1 MTTEKQKELALR
13 VLSVVAAA
21 GFISIAVVAPGIVAL
36 APLFTGKRY
45 VSRRNLA
52 QAAQYGLR
60 HGWLKVESVHGSD
73 RLVLTNTGRKRF
85 ATTKFDQNTIKAP
98 KRWDR
103 RWRVVIFDI
112 PNKYKVAR
120 EVLRD
125 ALRRMGFRQL
135 QESVWIHPFP
145 CERVIDALAI
155 LYGVRPFVQTLL
167 VFHFDRESEY
177 LEKFNLEK

>member
-1 MTTEKQKELALR
+1 MTTEKKKELALK
-13 VLSVVAAA
+13 VLSVVAAV
-21 GFISIAVVAPGIVAL
+21 GFVSVAVIAPGIVAL

-45 VSRRNLA
+45 ASRRNLA
-52 QAAQYGLR
+52 EAAQYGLR
-60 HGWLKVESVHGSD
+60 HRWLEVESSHRSH
-73 RLVLTNTGRKRF
+73 RLILTNTGRKRF
-85 ATTKFDQNTIKAP
+85 TITQFDQNTIKAP

-112 PNKYKVAR
+112 PNRYKFAR
-120 EVLRD
+120 EVLRET
-125 ALRRMGFRQL
+125 LRRMGFRQL

-145 CERVIDALAI
+145 CETVIDELAT

-167 VFHFDRESEY
+167 VFHFDRENEY